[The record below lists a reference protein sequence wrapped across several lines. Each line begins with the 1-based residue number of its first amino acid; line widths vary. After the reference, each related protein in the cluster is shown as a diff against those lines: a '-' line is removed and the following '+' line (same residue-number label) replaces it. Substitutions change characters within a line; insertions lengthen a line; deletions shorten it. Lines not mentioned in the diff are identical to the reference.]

1 MTEVHLELREF
12 ATVLRR
18 WWWLVLAPVLV
29 AAIFAVPALLNRTQA
44 APGYTVTLL
53 YSAFQNL
60 DGLPRPDGNY
70 EDVWISSELLV
81 NAFSDWL
88 KGSTFKTE
96 LANALTG
103 QEPAF
108 DPALLAAAA
117 DNDRAVGMVTFSYP
131 DAAVLQ
137 AIVEATIPIMNATSN
152 GYFAQLGTAPAQANL
167 LSQSAITP
175 LNPPLPDRF
184 GPLIQLAIALA
195 AGIGLAALAHYLD
208 PYVRARRDLELSG
221 LPVLA
226 LIPRR

>member
-1 MTEVHLELREF
+1 MELREIGLI
-12 ATVLRR
+12 LRR

-44 APGYTVTLL
+44 APGYAITLL

-60 DGLPRPDGNY
+60 EGLPRPDGNY

-88 KGSTFKTE
+88 KGSTFRDE
-96 LANALTG
+96 LAQALAG
-103 QEPAF
+103 QQPAF
-108 DPALLAAAA
+108 DPARLAVAA

-137 AIVEATIPIMNATSN
+137 AIAEAAVPIMNATSN
-152 GYFAQLGTAPAQANL
+152 EYFAQLGTAPAQANL
-167 LSQSAITP
+167 LSQSAAVP
-175 LNPPLPDRF
+175 QNPPLPDRF
-184 GPLIQLAIALA
+184 GPLIQLALALA
-195 AGIGLAALAHYLD
+195 VGIGLAALAHYLD

-226 LIPRR
+226 AIPRR